1 MPLLKINRVSS
12 KSVSTSLAL
21 SLAFFNSFYS
31 SFIKLSSL
39 KIKVSSVY
47 IPITLKASLEVVINK
62 HGSYEEVSILSF
74 S

>member
-1 MPLLKINRVSS
+1 MPPLKINGVSS
-12 KSVSTSLAL
+12 ESVSTGLAL
-21 SLAFFNSFYS
+21 SLAFS
-31 SFIKLSSL
+31 SSSYLNFIKLSSP

-62 HGSYEEVSILSF
+62 HGSYEEVSIPSF

>member
-1 MPLLKINRVSS
+1 MPSLKINGVLS
-12 KSVSTSLAL
+12 KSILISLAL
-21 SLAFFNSFYS
+21 NLAFSSSSYLSFA
-31 SFIKLSSL
+31 KLLSP

-62 HGSYEEVSILSF
+62 QGLYKEVSIPSF

>member
-12 KSVSTSLAL
+12 ESMSTGLAL
-21 SLAFFNSFYS
+21 SLVFSSSSYS

-62 HGSYEEVSILSF
+62 HGSYEEVSIPSF